1 MGRSLRFMGAALLG
15 LLLLSLVA
23 PLIEAASNSTKFTA
37 PGTRQLSRLIQV
49 VPNSDTDVSTTDTE
63 LYQISVTNVTGGACT
78 FTVKD
83 KQATARYLINAASI
97 AAATTYVIVWPEG
110 AWMEDGFSWSSD
122 TSSCLQANVKAL
134 RK

>member
-1 MGRSLRFMGAALLG
+1 MGRLLRFMGAALLG
-15 LLLLSLVA
+15 LLLLAIVA
-23 PLIEAASNSTKFTA
+23 PFLVAASNSTKFTA

-63 LYQISVTNVTGGACT
+63 IYQLSVTNVTGGACT
-78 FTVKD
+78 LTVKD

>member
-1 MGRSLRFMGAALLG
+1 MGRLLRFMGAALLG
-15 LLLLSLVA
+15 LLLLAIVA
-23 PLIEAASNSTKFTA
+23 PFLVAASNSTKFTA

-63 LYQISVTNVTGGACT
+63 IYQLSVTNVTGGACT
-78 FTVKD
+78 LTVKD

-110 AWMEDGFSWSSD
+110 AWMEDGFSWSSN

>member
-1 MGRSLRFMGAALLG
+1 MGRTLRFMGAALLG

-23 PLIEAASNSTKFTA
+23 PVIEGASNSTKFSA
-37 PGTRQLSRLIQV
+37 PGTRQLSRAIQL
-49 VPNSDTDVSTTDTE
+49 VPSSDTDVSTTDTE
-63 LYQISVTNVTGGACT
+63 IYQISVTNVTGAACT

-83 KQATARYLINAASI
+83 KQATARYLVNAASI

-110 AWMEDGFSWSSD
+110 AYMEDGFSWASD
-122 TSSCLQANVKAL
+122 TSSCLQAGIKAL

>member
-1 MGRSLRFMGAALLG
+1 MGAALLG
-15 LLLLSLVA
+15 LLLLAIVA
-23 PLIEAASNSTKFTA
+23 PFLVAASNSTKFTA

-63 LYQISVTNVTGGACT
+63 IYQLSVTNVTGGACT
-78 FTVKD
+78 LTVKD

>member
-1 MGRSLRFMGAALLG
+1 MGRLLRFMGAALLG
-15 LLLLSLVA
+15 LLLLAIVA
-23 PLIEAASNSTKFTA
+23 PFLVAASNSTKFTA

-49 VPNSDTDVSTTDTE
+49 VPNSNTDVSTTDTE
-63 LYQISVTNVTGGACT
+63 IYQLSVTNVTGGACT
-78 FTVKD
+78 LTVKD